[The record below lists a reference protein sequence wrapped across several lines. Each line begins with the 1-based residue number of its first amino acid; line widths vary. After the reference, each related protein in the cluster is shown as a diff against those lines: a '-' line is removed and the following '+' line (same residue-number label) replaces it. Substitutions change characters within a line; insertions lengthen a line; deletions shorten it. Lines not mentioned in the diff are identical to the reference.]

1 MSQVVTLFKNISW
14 VTISQVVSNIC
25 AFIWTILIARY
36 LGVTDYGI
44 LSFVISFVMILGIAI
59 GTYSSIFFCTVLVDI
74 WDEKKYASIGASK
87 KA

>member
-44 LSFVISFVMILGIAI
+44 LSFVIDKSRRCDLDRSAERYGLF
-59 GTYSSIFFCTVLVDI
+59 
-74 WDEKKYASIGASK
+74 
-87 KA
+87 